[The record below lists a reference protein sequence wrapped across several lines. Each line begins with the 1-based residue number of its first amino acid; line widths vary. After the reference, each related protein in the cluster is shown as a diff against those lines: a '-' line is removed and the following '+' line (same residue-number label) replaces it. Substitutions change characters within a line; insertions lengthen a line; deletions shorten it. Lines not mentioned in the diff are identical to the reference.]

1 VYFFTAVIATSVAVW
16 HTPSSFHKY
25 VFVILGI
32 GLLFDMLSI
41 AIYIT
46 VFVTRRYSS
55 AFPVIGLAFY
65 VWAWL
70 AFPQPVVL
78 GAQESLLLLWLCKLP
93 DLLVLVAFHA
103 LVHVSPEWLHRI
115 TKREIRHEKDTT

>member
-1 VYFFTAVIATSVAVW
+1 MHTTSPIPIQTKLRLWQQWREVVYFFTAVIATSVAVW
-16 HTPSSFHKY
+16 HMPSSFHKY

-32 GLLFDMLSI
+32 GLLFDTLSI

-46 VFVTRRYSS
+46 LFATRRYSS

-70 AFPQPVVL
+70 AFPQPVLL
-78 GAQESLLLLWLCKLP
+78 GGQESLLLLWLCKPPSGGLP
-93 DLLVLVAFHA
+93 
-103 LVHVSPEWLHRI
+103 
-115 TKREIRHEKDTT
+115 